1 MIDTLEIK
9 VGDKVC
15 YIPQHYRESGRW
27 ENGIVKEIPGHTN
40 REIRVVFNCAG
51 EWDNFMDY
59 TSQLTP
65 IRDLYKGWKH

>member
-27 ENGIVKEIPGHTN
+27 ENGIVKEIPRHTN
-40 REIRVVFNCAG
+40 REMQVVKPFKMVNMSLIG
-51 EWDNFMDY
+51 STVRNVYNIVFKIY
-59 TSQLTP
+59 
-65 IRDLYKGWKH
+65 